1 MKGSSNFQIKFGRS
15 SILLA
20 SIKDRWKAYK
30 IKLLEEIKSMI
41 EFKLSQHSRQLE
53 NQYSLKKILI
63 IWALSAIPMGSL
75 AFVVTP
81 RVVAITNWTP
91 LIVYWI
97 SINIGLIW
105 QFILSLIILKYDGH
119 KLNWQTLVTRMKYQS
134 PINPKTNKPS
144 YWLLL
149 WTTPFIVLSALI
161 QSGILRLPNVD
172 KWITPLIQHLPRYDL
187 SSLVT
192 TEYKE
197 AWWILGLFIVTSVF
211 NYFLG
216 EEFMYRGIL
225 LPKMNGV
232 FGKWDWFF
240 NGILFGLYH
249 LHKPQIILSTAIY
262 FGFVF
267 ALPSRIF
274 RSNWM
279 AVIIHGLEG
288 ILGIIVILGIILGL
302 S

>member
-1 MKGSSNFQIKFGRS
+1 MTS
-15 SILLA
+15 LHL
-20 SIKDRWKAYK
+20 
-30 IKLLEEIKSMI
+30 
-41 EFKLSQHSRQLE
+41 RQQD

-63 IWALSAIPMGSL
+63 IWALSAIPMGVL
-75 AFVVTP
+75 VFVITP
-81 RVVAITNWTP
+81 RVVAITNWSP

-97 SINIGLIW
+97 AVIIGLLW
-105 QFILSLIILKYDGH
+105 QFILSLIILKRDGH
-119 KLNWQTLVTRMKYQS
+119 ELNWQTVVTRMKYQR
-134 PINPKTNKPS
+134 PINPKTGKSS

-149 WTTPFIVLSALI
+149 WTIPFIILSALI
-161 QSGILRLPNVD
+161 QSDVINMPNVD
-172 KWITPLIQHLPRYDL
+172 SWLTPLIQHLPKYDL
-187 SSLVT
+187 SSLAT
-192 TEYKE
+192 AEYKG
-197 AWWILGLFIVTSVF
+197 AWWILVLFVLTSVF
-211 NYFLG
+211 NYFFG

-249 LHKPQIILSTAIY
+249 LHKPQIILSTALY

-267 ALPSRIF
+267 ALPSRLLQ
-274 RSNWM
+274 SSWA

-288 ILGIIVILGIILGL
+288 LLGLILVLGIILGL

>member
-1 MKGSSNFQIKFGRS
+1 M
-15 SILLA
+15 
-20 SIKDRWKAYK
+20 D
-30 IKLLEEIKSMI
+30 
-41 EFKLSQHSRQLE
+41 

-63 IWALSAIPMGSL
+63 IWALSAIPMGIL

-81 RVVAITNWTP
+81 KIVAITNWSF
-91 LIVYWI
+91 LIVYWGSVI
-97 SINIGLIW
+97 TGLVW
-105 QFILSLIILKYDGH
+105 QFILSLIILKLDGH
-119 KLNWQTLVTRMKYQS
+119 ALNWRTLSSRMKYQK
-134 PINPKTNKPS
+134 PVHPKNSRSS

-149 WTTPFIVLSALI
+149 WSIPFIAISAIL
-161 QSGILRLPNVD
+161 QSGVISLPNVD
-172 KWITPLIQHLPRYDL
+172 AWITPFILHLPTYDL
-187 SSLVT
+187 SSLAT
-192 TEYKE
+192 TEYKG
-197 AWWILGLFIVTSVF
+197 AWWLLVLFVITSVF

-249 LHKPQIILSTAIY
+249 LHKPQVILSTTLY

-267 ALPSRIF
+267 AFPAKLFQS
-274 RSNWM
+274 SLM

-288 ILGIIVILGIILGL
+288 LLGVILILGIILGL